1 MTNIAALVLK
11 SREPSRRASGGL
23 RWGCVMAQVDLH
35 CPSCG
40 HEVFAV
46 MKDGFRCAKCGAVAQ
61 PYCELGQTTEGQEP
75 KQQAVPGK
83 G

>member
-1 MTNIAALVLK
+1 
-11 SREPSRRASGGL
+11 
-23 RWGCVMAQVDLH
+23 MAQVDLH

-46 MKDGFRCAKCGAVAQ
+46 MKDGFHCAKCGAVAQ